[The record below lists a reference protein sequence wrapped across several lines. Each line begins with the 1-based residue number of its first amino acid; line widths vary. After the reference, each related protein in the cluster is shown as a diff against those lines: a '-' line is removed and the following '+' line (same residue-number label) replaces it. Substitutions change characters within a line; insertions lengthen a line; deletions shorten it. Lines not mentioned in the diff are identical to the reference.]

1 MVLAINFLH
10 INDVVHRDIKPPN
23 VLVEYRNSEYRNF
36 GCRNSEYRNS
46 GLLLRLIDFGS
57 VHIKDHPAYR
67 EIEEEVRNFV
77 FI

>member
-23 VLVEYRNSEYRNF
+23 VLVEY
-36 GCRNSEYRNS
+36 RNSEYRNS